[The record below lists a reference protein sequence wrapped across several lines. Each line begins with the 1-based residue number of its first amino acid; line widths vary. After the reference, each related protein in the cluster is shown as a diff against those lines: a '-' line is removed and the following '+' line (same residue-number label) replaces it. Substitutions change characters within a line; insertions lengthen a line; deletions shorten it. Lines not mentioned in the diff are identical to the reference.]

1 MRRATFQWQRCLQR
15 WHLLLGEKLDTDVKC
30 YIQVVREGGGVVTS
44 TITMT
49 AGTAIVKNHDRTLL
63 KVTMNKLCAR
73 LFIIIFMTYTRKSEC
88 IPTVTNFA
96 SILANYFYFL
106 WKITAQWPSVLNFRG
121 RLGKFLPKKFWTNRQ
136 KMAFS
141 VVVYEEC
148 YSKFYV
154 APTFQALLENC
165 HRLDLDTCARR
176 LVTENGEFE
185 GHQ

>member
-1 MRRATFQWQRCLQR
+1 
-15 WHLLLGEKLDTDVKC
+15 
-30 YIQVVREGGGVVTS
+30 
-44 TITMT
+44 
-49 AGTAIVKNHDRTLL
+49 
-63 KVTMNKLCAR
+63 MNKLCAR
-73 LFIIIFMTYTRKSEC
+73 LFIIIFMTYTRKFEC

-106 WKITAQWPSVLNFRG
+106 RKITAQQPSVLNFRG
-121 RLGKFLPKKFWTNRQ
+121 RLVKFCQ
-136 KMAFS
+136 KSSGQTVENGFS

-154 APTFQALLENC
+154 APTFRALLENC

-185 GHQ
+185 GRQ